1 MISISQFT
9 RTTLLY
15 SLALSLTS
23 IAIDSLHF
31 YVLAEI
37 PKIGVYNAGSR
48 YITVA
53 RKGNRYCY
61 QGVSIPHKR
70 YAVAVGETIGS
81 LSPYRDGL
89 IIEGLKRRN
98 RQLVLS
104 QGENSLLV
112 KFGQEEPQIYERAG
126 DFNPNEVSK
135 DFKKCLNNKGV
146 VYMAVPGSG
155 YKIR

>member
-1 MISISQFT
+1 MTKFT
-9 RTTLLY
+9 RSTLLC
-15 SLALSLTS
+15 SLALSLIS
-23 IAIDSLHF
+23 IAIDSWHF
-31 YVLAEI
+31 KALAEI
-37 PKIGVYNAGSR
+37 PKVGGYFAGSR
-48 YITVA
+48 FITVA

-61 QGVSIPHKR
+61 EGVSIPHKR

-89 IIEGLKRRN
+89 IIDGLKRRGF
-98 RQLVLS
+98 QLVLS

-112 KFGQEEPQIYERAG
+112 KAGNDEPQTYKLSE
-126 DFNPNEVSK
+126 DFNLNEITK
-135 DFKKCLNNKGV
+135 DLKKCLNAKGV

>member
-1 MISISQFT
+1 MTKFT
-9 RTTLLY
+9 RSTLVW
-15 SLALSLTS
+15 SLALSLIS
-23 IAIDSLHF
+23 IAIDSLYFH
-31 YVLAEI
+31 VSAEI
-37 PKIGVYNAGSR
+37 PKVGGYFAGSR
-48 YITVA
+48 FITVA

-61 QGVSIPHKR
+61 EGVSIPHKR

-89 IIEGLKRRN
+89 IIDGLKRRGL
-98 RQLVLS
+98 RLVLS

-112 KFGQEEPQIYERAG
+112 KSGNDEPQIYKLAE
-126 DFNPNEVSK
+126 DFNLNEISK
-135 DFKKCLNNKGV
+135 DLKKCLNAKGL

>member
-1 MISISQFT
+1 MTKFT
-9 RTTLLY
+9 RSTLLC

-23 IAIDSLHF
+23 IPINSLYFHAS
-31 YVLAEI
+31 AEI
-37 PKIGVYNAGSR
+37 PKVGGYFAGSR
-48 YITVA
+48 FITVA

-61 QGVSIPHKR
+61 EGVSIPHKR

-89 IIEGLKRRN
+89 IIDGLKRRGF
-98 RQLVLS
+98 QLVLI

-112 KFGQEEPQIYERAG
+112 KSGNDEPQTYKLAE
-126 DFNPNEVSK
+126 DFNLNEISK
-135 DFKKCLNNKGV
+135 DLKKCLNAKGV